1 MLASVLDAAVH
12 DITVESTRGARPEVH
27 LRLYVP
33 EGLKTVRGILLVGNA
48 AHGDG
53 RDRADRP
60 AYRALAD
67 DTGFALVA
75 TAYLDRYMRSAVE
88 IGTNFNAWAPPG
100 GGGDGRRLR
109 EGLAQLAAASGHPE
123 LTHAPVVF
131 WGFSGGGQMAYEF
144 NAWQPE
150 RTIAF
155 AANKGGFYTTEVA
168 SAAARRTPAV
178 LIAGE
183 RDTAARRQRLAEVF
197 ADNEAAGTHWTLL
210 VEREK
215 AHAEGAVDDIL
226 LPFFRAA
233 IALRCPPAGAG
244 PAGLRDVSPADGRR
258 LLADVLAHAGAS
270 GFSAPLATP
279 AAERAR
285 HREVHHVIRRD
296 QEFVD
301 GRKLGVQPG
310 QVVGLEAGARGRLV
324 LVNFHGEPG
333 KPVIIVNHGGKVT
346 IAGDGPDPAVRI
358 GRSSHFEFRGD
369 GDTLFPY
376 GIEVTRAGSHGL
388 EVTDLSTD
396 YELCHLL
403 VSLAGYAGI
412 MAKTDPRCDLTANR
426 GHFTQRNVRIHHNHI
441 HDVGGEGMYVG
452 SSFYT
457 GTKAAG
463 CGEIFPHD
471 LTGLRIH
478 DNLIERAGR
487 EGLQVGCAT
496 ADCEI
501 RRNTIL
507 DPGRRRLEHQDSGL
521 QLSPGTTGRLEGNL
535 VANAPGN
542 GIVLLGLGDNLV
554 GNNVVVNA
562 GGHGIFC
569 DNRNNAS
576 DPAIGTRAGSF
587 VRILNNTIVNPRQF
601 AFRTFNELSRHEF
614 RNNLVVLPVDAGGLV
629 DAPGTDLT
637 SAHNLVQA
645 TTEGLGFV
653 NPGAQDYR
661 IRAES
666 VVAGAGE
673 DLAALGVTA
682 DAAGRPRPAGA
693 AFAAGAFEPLP
704 ARVSR

>member
-1 MLASVLDAAVH
+1 MADAAVH
-12 DITVESTRGARPEVH
+12 DITVESTRGARPEVQ

-33 EGLKTVRGILLVGNA
+33 DGLKTVRGILLVGNPA
-48 AHGDG
+48 YGDG

-60 AYRALAD
+60 AYRTLAEE
-67 DTGFALVA
+67 TGFALVA
-75 TAYLDRYMRSAVE
+75 TAYLDRYMRSAAE
-88 IGTNFNAWAPPG
+88 IGENFNPWAPPG
-100 GGGDGRRLR
+100 GGGDGRRLQ

-123 LTHAPVVF
+123 LARAPVVF

-155 AANKGGFYTTEVA
+155 AANKGGFYTTELC
-168 SAAARRTPAV
+168 SEAARRTPAV

-183 RDTAARRQRLAEVF
+183 LDTPARRQRLAEVF
-197 ADNEAAGTHWTLL
+197 ADNQAAGTNWTLL

-215 AHAEGAVDDIL
+215 AHVEGAADDVL

-233 IALRCPPAGAG
+233 IAARLSPAGG
-244 PAGLRDVSPADGRR
+244 PAELRDVSPEAGRR
-258 LLADVLAHAGAS
+258 LQADVLARAGAA
-270 GFSAPLATP
+270 GFTSPAETP

-285 HREVHHVIRRD
+285 HREVHHVIRRN
-296 QEFVD
+296 QEVVD

-333 KPVIIVNHGGKVT
+333 KPVVIVNHGGKVT

-358 GRSSHFEFRGD
+358 GRSAHFEFRGD
-369 GDTLFPY
+369 GDAVFPY
-376 GIEVTRAGSHGL
+376 GIEITRAGSQGL

-403 VSLAGYAGI
+403 ISGAGYAGI
-412 MAKTDPRCDLTANR
+412 MAKTDPRCDRTANR

-457 GTKAAG
+457 GTTATG

-487 EGLQVGCAT
+487 EGIQVGCAT

-501 RRNTIL
+501 QRNTIL
-507 DPGRRRLEHQDSGL
+507 DPGRRRLEHQDGGL

-535 VANAPGN
+535 ITNAPGN

-554 GNNVVVNA
+554 SNNIVVNA

-569 DNRNNAS
+569 DNRNNPA

-587 VRILNNTIVNPRQF
+587 VRILNNTIVNPGRF

-614 RNNLVVLPVDAGGLV
+614 RNNLVILPATSAGLV
-629 DAPGTDLT
+629 DAPKVELV
-637 SAHNLVQA
+637 SAHNLVRE
-645 TTEGLGFV
+645 TDEGLGFV
-653 NPGAQDYR
+653 GPARHDYR
-661 IRAES
+661 IRAGS
-666 VVAGAGE
+666 PAAGAGE
-673 DLAALGVTA
+673 DMTALGVTS
-682 DAAGRPRPAGA
+682 DAAGQPRPAGGP
-693 AFAAGAFEPLP
+693 FAAGAFEPLP
-704 ARVSR
+704 VRVNR